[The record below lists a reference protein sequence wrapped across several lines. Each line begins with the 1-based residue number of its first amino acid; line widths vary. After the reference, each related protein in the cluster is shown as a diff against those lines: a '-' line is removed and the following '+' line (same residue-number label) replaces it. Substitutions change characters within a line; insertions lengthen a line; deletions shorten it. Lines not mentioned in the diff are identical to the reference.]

1 MLLGALAFSLTVL
14 HPLLISEMSVK
25 AQKAAKNETD
35 AEEERSSSRVMTAD
49 PRAVCVYL
57 FMCACL
63 CRESFKRVVYKKIQS
78 SFIFLRFFFL
88 IPNLYDSQDE
98 HF

>member
-1 MLLGALAFSLTVL
+1 MLLGALAFFLTVL
-14 HPLLISEMSVK
+14 HPLLISEMSAK

-35 AEEERSSSRVMTAD
+35 AEEERSSSRVMVAD

-63 CRESFKRVVYKKIQS
+63 CRGSFKGVVYKKNSVI
-78 SFIFLRFFFL
+78 IYFFL